1 MEEKVEKI
9 DLMQYIDR
17 YFRALIRFRVLLL
30 SIIVI
35 CAVGLCAKDWLTFQT
50 TYSSKAVFVTK
61 MEDSDNLFGIN
72 QDEDNDNMISTFTS
86 LMTGS
91 EMQKILMDE
100 LNAFEQRMD
109 ERLTDEMGKI
119 SSIEQQ
125 VNQIL
130 PILKDS
136 VESDNE
142 NREVLQG
149 LAAKLEKTNADVL
162 DAQTNA
168 ESALNSKSEA
178 VILNIEEVKNLIQLL
193 AVNELLDEINAEE
206 RTQ

>member
-1 MEEKVEKI
+1 MKRNWKQKNEIKI
-9 DLMQYIDR
+9 R
-17 YFRALIRFRVLLL
+17 
-30 SIIVI
+30 
-35 CAVGLCAKDWLTFQT
+35 K
-50 TYSSKAVFVTK
+50 
-61 MEDSDNLFGIN
+61 N
-72 QDEDNDNMISTFTS
+72 ISV
-86 LMTGS
+86 
-91 EMQKILMDE
+91 LMDE

-109 ERLTDEMGKI
+109 ERLTDEMEKI
-119 SSIEQQ
+119 SSVERQ

-149 LAAKLEKTNADVL
+149 LAAKLEKANADIL

-168 ESALNSKSEA
+168 ESALNSKSEE

-206 RTQ
+206 STQ

>member
-1 MEEKVEKI
+1 MKRNWKQKNEIKI
-9 DLMQYIDR
+9 R
-17 YFRALIRFRVLLL
+17 
-30 SIIVI
+30 
-35 CAVGLCAKDWLTFQT
+35 K
-50 TYSSKAVFVTK
+50 
-61 MEDSDNLFGIN
+61 N
-72 QDEDNDNMISTFTS
+72 ISF
-86 LMTGS
+86 
-91 EMQKILMDE
+91 LMDE

-109 ERLTDEMGKI
+109 ERLTDEMKKI
-119 SSIEQQ
+119 SSIERQ

-149 LAAKLEKTNADVL
+149 LAAKLEKANADIL
-162 DAQTNA
+162 DAQKNT

-178 VILNIEEVKNLIQLL
+178 AILNIEEVKNLIQLL

>member
-1 MEEKVEKI
+1 
-9 DLMQYIDR
+9 
-17 YFRALIRFRVLLL
+17 
-30 SIIVI
+30 
-35 CAVGLCAKDWLTFQT
+35 
-50 TYSSKAVFVTK
+50 
-61 MEDSDNLFGIN
+61 
-72 QDEDNDNMISTFTS
+72 
-86 LMTGS
+86 
-91 EMQKILMDE
+91 MDE

-149 LAAKLEKTNADVL
+149 LAAKLEKANADIL
-162 DAQTNA
+162 DAQKNA

-178 VILNIEEVKNLIQLL
+178 VILNIEEVKTLIQLL

>member
-1 MEEKVEKI
+1 MKRNWKQKNEIKI
-9 DLMQYIDR
+9 R
-17 YFRALIRFRVLLL
+17 
-30 SIIVI
+30 
-35 CAVGLCAKDWLTFQT
+35 K
-50 TYSSKAVFVTK
+50 
-61 MEDSDNLFGIN
+61 N
-72 QDEDNDNMISTFTS
+72 ISV
-86 LMTGS
+86 
-91 EMQKILMDE
+91 LMDE

-149 LAAKLEKTNADVL
+149 LAAKLEKANADIL
-162 DAQTNA
+162 DAQKNA

-178 VILNIEEVKNLIQLL
+178 VILNIEEVKTLIQLL

>member
-1 MEEKVEKI
+1 MKRNWKQKNEIKI
-9 DLMQYIDR
+9 R
-17 YFRALIRFRVLLL
+17 
-30 SIIVI
+30 
-35 CAVGLCAKDWLTFQT
+35 K
-50 TYSSKAVFVTK
+50 
-61 MEDSDNLFGIN
+61 N
-72 QDEDNDNMISTFTS
+72 ISV
-86 LMTGS
+86 
-91 EMQKILMDE
+91 LMDE

-142 NREVLQG
+142 NREALQG
-149 LAAKLEKTNADVL
+149 LAAKLEKANADIL
-162 DAQTNA
+162 DAQKNA

-178 VILNIEEVKNLIQLL
+178 VILNIEEVKTLIQLL

>member
-1 MEEKVEKI
+1 MKRNWKQKNEIKI
-9 DLMQYIDR
+9 R
-17 YFRALIRFRVLLL
+17 
-30 SIIVI
+30 
-35 CAVGLCAKDWLTFQT
+35 K
-50 TYSSKAVFVTK
+50 
-61 MEDSDNLFGIN
+61 N
-72 QDEDNDNMISTFTS
+72 ISV
-86 LMTGS
+86 
-91 EMQKILMDE
+91 LMDE

-149 LAAKLEKTNADVL
+149 LAAKLEKANADIM
-162 DAQTNA
+162 DAQKNA

-178 VILNIEEVKNLIQLL
+178 VILNIEEVKTLIQLL

>member
-1 MEEKVEKI
+1 MKRNWKQKNEIKI
-9 DLMQYIDR
+9 R
-17 YFRALIRFRVLLL
+17 
-30 SIIVI
+30 
-35 CAVGLCAKDWLTFQT
+35 K
-50 TYSSKAVFVTK
+50 
-61 MEDSDNLFGIN
+61 N
-72 QDEDNDNMISTFTS
+72 ISV
-86 LMTGS
+86 
-91 EMQKILMDE
+91 LMDE

-109 ERLTDEMGKI
+109 ERLTDEMEKI
-119 SSIEQQ
+119 SSIERQ

-149 LAAKLEKTNADVL
+149 LAAKLEKANADIL
-162 DAQTNA
+162 DAQKNA

-178 VILNIEEVKNLIQLL
+178 VILNIEEVKTLIQLL

>member
-1 MEEKVEKI
+1 MKRNWKQKNEIKI
-9 DLMQYIDR
+9 R
-17 YFRALIRFRVLLL
+17 
-30 SIIVI
+30 
-35 CAVGLCAKDWLTFQT
+35 K
-50 TYSSKAVFVTK
+50 
-61 MEDSDNLFGIN
+61 N
-72 QDEDNDNMISTFTS
+72 ISF
-86 LMTGS
+86 
-91 EMQKILMDE
+91 LMDE

-149 LAAKLEKTNADVL
+149 LAAKLEKANADIL
-162 DAQTNA
+162 DAQKNT

>member
-1 MEEKVEKI
+1 ME
-9 DLMQYIDR
+9 
-17 YFRALIRFRVLLL
+17 
-30 SIIVI
+30 
-35 CAVGLCAKDWLTFQT
+35 
-50 TYSSKAVFVTK
+50 
-61 MEDSDNLFGIN
+61 
-72 QDEDNDNMISTFTS
+72 
-86 LMTGS
+86 
-91 EMQKILMDE
+91 
-100 LNAFEQRMD
+100 
-109 ERLTDEMGKI
+109 KI
-119 SSIEQQ
+119 SSVERQ

-149 LAAKLEKTNADVL
+149 LAAKLEKANADIL

-168 ESALNSKSEA
+168 ESALNSKSEE

>member
-1 MEEKVEKI
+1 MKRNWKQKNEIKI
-9 DLMQYIDR
+9 R
-17 YFRALIRFRVLLL
+17 
-30 SIIVI
+30 
-35 CAVGLCAKDWLTFQT
+35 K
-50 TYSSKAVFVTK
+50 
-61 MEDSDNLFGIN
+61 N
-72 QDEDNDNMISTFTS
+72 ISV
-86 LMTGS
+86 
-91 EMQKILMDE
+91 LMDE

-109 ERLTDEMGKI
+109 ERLTDEMEKI
-119 SSIEQQ
+119 SSIERQ

-149 LAAKLEKTNADVL
+149 LAAKLEKANADIL
-162 DAQTNA
+162 DVQKNA
-168 ESALNSKSEA
+168 ESALNSKNEA
-178 VILNIEEVKNLIQLL
+178 VILNIEEVKTLIQLL

>member
-1 MEEKVEKI
+1 MKRNWKQKNEIKI
-9 DLMQYIDR
+9 R
-17 YFRALIRFRVLLL
+17 
-30 SIIVI
+30 
-35 CAVGLCAKDWLTFQT
+35 K
-50 TYSSKAVFVTK
+50 
-61 MEDSDNLFGIN
+61 N
-72 QDEDNDNMISTFTS
+72 ISV
-86 LMTGS
+86 
-91 EMQKILMDE
+91 LMDE

-109 ERLTDEMGKI
+109 ERLTDEMKKI
-119 SSIEQQ
+119 SSIERQ

-149 LAAKLEKTNADVL
+149 LAAKLEKANADIL
-162 DAQTNA
+162 DAQKNT

>member
-1 MEEKVEKI
+1 MKRNWKQKNEIKI
-9 DLMQYIDR
+9 R
-17 YFRALIRFRVLLL
+17 
-30 SIIVI
+30 
-35 CAVGLCAKDWLTFQT
+35 K
-50 TYSSKAVFVTK
+50 
-61 MEDSDNLFGIN
+61 N
-72 QDEDNDNMISTFTS
+72 ISF
-86 LMTGS
+86 
-91 EMQKILMDE
+91 LMDE

-109 ERLTDEMGKI
+109 ERLTDEMKKI
-119 SSIEQQ
+119 SSIERQ

-149 LAAKLEKTNADVL
+149 LAAKLEKANADIL
-162 DAQTNA
+162 DAQKNT

-193 AVNELLDEINAEE
+193 AVNELLD
-206 RTQ
+206 

>member
-1 MEEKVEKI
+1 MKRNWKQKNEIKI
-9 DLMQYIDR
+9 R
-17 YFRALIRFRVLLL
+17 
-30 SIIVI
+30 
-35 CAVGLCAKDWLTFQT
+35 K
-50 TYSSKAVFVTK
+50 
-61 MEDSDNLFGIN
+61 N
-72 QDEDNDNMISTFTS
+72 ISF
-86 LMTGS
+86 
-91 EMQKILMDE
+91 LMDE

-109 ERLTDEMGKI
+109 ERLTDEMKKI
-119 SSIEQQ
+119 SSIERQ

-149 LAAKLEKTNADVL
+149 LAAKLEKANADIL
-162 DAQTNA
+162 DAQKNT

>member
-1 MEEKVEKI
+1 MNRNWKQKNDIKI
-9 DLMQYIDR
+9 R
-17 YFRALIRFRVLLL
+17 
-30 SIIVI
+30 
-35 CAVGLCAKDWLTFQT
+35 K
-50 TYSSKAVFVTK
+50 
-61 MEDSDNLFGIN
+61 N
-72 QDEDNDNMISTFTS
+72 ISF
-86 LMTGS
+86 
-91 EMQKILMDE
+91 LMDE

-109 ERLTDEMGKI
+109 ERLTDEMKKI
-119 SSIEQQ
+119 SSIERQ

-149 LAAKLEKTNADVL
+149 LAAKLEKANADIL
-162 DAQTNA
+162 DAQKNT

>member
-1 MEEKVEKI
+1 MKRNWKQKNEIKI
-9 DLMQYIDR
+9 R
-17 YFRALIRFRVLLL
+17 
-30 SIIVI
+30 
-35 CAVGLCAKDWLTFQT
+35 K
-50 TYSSKAVFVTK
+50 
-61 MEDSDNLFGIN
+61 N
-72 QDEDNDNMISTFTS
+72 ISV
-86 LMTGS
+86 
-91 EMQKILMDE
+91 LMDE

-109 ERLTDEMGKI
+109 ERLTDEMEKI
-119 SSIEQQ
+119 SSVERQ

-149 LAAKLEKTNADVL
+149 LAAKLEKANADIL
-162 DAQTNA
+162 DAQKNA

-178 VILNIEEVKNLIQLL
+178 VILNIEEMKTLIQLL

>member
-1 MEEKVEKI
+1 MKRNWKQKNEIKI
-9 DLMQYIDR
+9 R
-17 YFRALIRFRVLLL
+17 
-30 SIIVI
+30 
-35 CAVGLCAKDWLTFQT
+35 K
-50 TYSSKAVFVTK
+50 
-61 MEDSDNLFGIN
+61 N
-72 QDEDNDNMISTFTS
+72 ISV
-86 LMTGS
+86 
-91 EMQKILMDE
+91 LMDE

-149 LAAKLEKTNADVL
+149 LAAKLEKTNA
-162 DAQTNA
+162 

>member
-1 MEEKVEKI
+1 MKRNWKQKNEIKI
-9 DLMQYIDR
+9 R
-17 YFRALIRFRVLLL
+17 
-30 SIIVI
+30 
-35 CAVGLCAKDWLTFQT
+35 K
-50 TYSSKAVFVTK
+50 
-61 MEDSDNLFGIN
+61 N
-72 QDEDNDNMISTFTS
+72 ISV
-86 LMTGS
+86 
-91 EMQKILMDE
+91 LMDE
-100 LNAFEQRMD
+100 LNVFEQRMD

-149 LAAKLEKTNADVL
+149 LAAKLEKANADIL
-162 DAQTNA
+162 DAQKNT

>member
-1 MEEKVEKI
+1 MKRNWKQKNEIKI
-9 DLMQYIDR
+9 R
-17 YFRALIRFRVLLL
+17 
-30 SIIVI
+30 
-35 CAVGLCAKDWLTFQT
+35 K
-50 TYSSKAVFVTK
+50 
-61 MEDSDNLFGIN
+61 N
-72 QDEDNDNMISTFTS
+72 ISV
-86 LMTGS
+86 
-91 EMQKILMDE
+91 LMDE

-168 ESALNSKSEA
+168 EL
-178 VILNIEEVKNLIQLL
+178 
-193 AVNELLDEINAEE
+193 
-206 RTQ
+206 

>member
-1 MEEKVEKI
+1 MKRNWKQKNEIKI
-9 DLMQYIDR
+9 R
-17 YFRALIRFRVLLL
+17 
-30 SIIVI
+30 
-35 CAVGLCAKDWLTFQT
+35 K
-50 TYSSKAVFVTK
+50 
-61 MEDSDNLFGIN
+61 N
-72 QDEDNDNMISTFTS
+72 ISF
-86 LMTGS
+86 
-91 EMQKILMDE
+91 LMDE

-109 ERLTDEMGKI
+109 ERLTDEMKKI
-119 SSIEQQ
+119 SSIERQ

-142 NREVLQG
+142 DREVLQG
-149 LAAKLEKTNADVL
+149 LAAKLEKANADIL
-162 DAQTNA
+162 DAQKNT

>member
-1 MEEKVEKI
+1 MKRNWKQKNEIKI
-9 DLMQYIDR
+9 R
-17 YFRALIRFRVLLL
+17 
-30 SIIVI
+30 
-35 CAVGLCAKDWLTFQT
+35 K
-50 TYSSKAVFVTK
+50 
-61 MEDSDNLFGIN
+61 N
-72 QDEDNDNMISTFTS
+72 ISV
-86 LMTGS
+86 
-91 EMQKILMDE
+91 LMDE

-125 VNQIL
+125 VSQIL

-149 LAAKLEKTNADVL
+149 LAAKLEKTNADIL

-168 ESALNSKSEA
+168 ESALNSKSEE

>member
-1 MEEKVEKI
+1 MKRNWKQKNEIKI
-9 DLMQYIDR
+9 R
-17 YFRALIRFRVLLL
+17 
-30 SIIVI
+30 
-35 CAVGLCAKDWLTFQT
+35 K
-50 TYSSKAVFVTK
+50 
-61 MEDSDNLFGIN
+61 N
-72 QDEDNDNMISTFTS
+72 ISV
-86 LMTGS
+86 
-91 EMQKILMDE
+91 LMDE
-100 LNAFEQRMD
+100 LNAF
-109 ERLTDEMGKI
+109 DEMGKI

>member
-1 MEEKVEKI
+1 MKRNWKQKNEIKI
-9 DLMQYIDR
+9 R
-17 YFRALIRFRVLLL
+17 
-30 SIIVI
+30 
-35 CAVGLCAKDWLTFQT
+35 K
-50 TYSSKAVFVTK
+50 
-61 MEDSDNLFGIN
+61 N
-72 QDEDNDNMISTFTS
+72 ISV
-86 LMTGS
+86 
-91 EMQKILMDE
+91 LMDE

-149 LAAKLEKTNADVL
+149 LAAKLEK
-162 DAQTNA
+162 QMQMFWMH
-168 ESALNSKSEA
+168 KQMQ
-178 VILNIEEVKNLIQLL
+178 NLH
-193 AVNELLDEINAEE
+193 
-206 RTQ
+206 